1 MNTAEKIRQRLAA
14 LNPEH
19 IEILDESAKH
29 AGHEGAK
36 GGGGHY
42 WLTIVSPQLAGVPT
56 LARHR
61 MIYDL
66 LGDMMHKE
74 IHALSIKAYTPGES
88 EF

>member
-42 WLTIVSPQLAGVPT
+42 WLTIVSPQFAGVPT

>member
-42 WLTIVSPQLAGVPT
+42 WLTIVSPQFAGAPT